1 MKEIR
6 STHIICTMG
15 PAVESVDLVR
25 SLIRRGMNIARF
37 NFSHGDHEYHAA
49 GIARVREASA
59 LEKTPIAL
67 LLDTKGPEIRTG
79 MVKGDGTVSLVPG
92 EEVEVIAAADAEKLY
107 GKEGTYTQKG
117 RIIVSYELL
126 ADDIKPEARILIAD
140 GLFSLEFT
148 RLEGR
153 SIRCRVE
160 AGGELGS
167 RKNVNVIG
175 VHTRLPAMSDKDR
188 ADLRFGHEQG
198 MDCVAA
204 SFIRKASDVTSIQQY
219 LASIGS
225 DMPVIAKIEDDE
237 GLHNIE
243 EIIRVAAG
251 IMVARGDLGVQIPP
265 ERVPLEQKRIIG
277 LCNNEGK
284 PVITATQMLDSMI
297 RNPQPTRA
305 ESGDVANAILDGTD
319 CVMLSGETASGA
331 YPEAAVEVM
340 DRIARTVEAS
350 EVYERNQTLRRQALK
365 RDGDLGHA
373 IAESAVLL
381 ADTIGAACI
390 ITPTMT
396 GNTGQLVSKFRPSR
410 PILAASPDEKIRRR
424 LLLHWGINPLEVKK
438 EEDTEAVV
446 QGALGA
452 AIRAGFAGTADKVV
466 LAAGIPVNSPFTAN
480 NIRVHVIGNI
490 LGRGRRGFGGCC
502 TGRIL
507 KAVNLEE
514 ASRILRS
521 RGGEILL
528 THTLDMSFI
537 PVIRICRGII
547 LEGASELSQDL
558 LRMVNPGIVYVAQV
572 VGAMSRLEENL
583 TVTLDGSEKIIY
595 EGTLE

>member
-1 MKEIR
+1 MKKVR

-25 SLIRRGMNIARF
+25 SLIRRGMNSARF

-49 GIARVREASA
+49 GIARVREAAA
-59 LEKTPIAL
+59 LEGVPVAL

-79 MVKGDGTVSLVPG
+79 LIEGDGTVTLVPG
-92 EEVEVIAAADAEKLY
+92 EPVEVISAGDAEKMY
-107 GKEGTYTQKG
+107 GPGGSFTQKG
-117 RIIVSYELL
+117 RIIVSYEFL
-126 ADDIKPEARILIAD
+126 ADDIKPGARILIAD
-140 GLFSLEFT
+140 GLFSLEFI
-148 RLEGR
+148 RLENR
-153 SIRCRVE
+153 IIFCKVE

-175 VHTRLPAMSDKDR
+175 VHTRLPAMSARDQE
-188 ADLRFGHEQG
+188 DLRFGHEQG
-198 MDCVAA
+198 MDYVAA
-204 SFIRKASDVTSIQQY
+204 SFIRRAQDVTSIQKY

-237 GLHNIE
+237 GLFNIE
-243 EIIRVAAG
+243 EIIRVSAG

-305 ESGDVANAILDGTD
+305 EAADVANAILDGTD

-350 EVYERNQTLRRQALK
+350 EAYTRNQELHRQALK
-365 RDGDLGHA
+365 RDGDLGQA

-396 GNTGQLVSKFRPSR
+396 GNTGQLVSKYRPSR
-410 PILAASPDEKIRRR
+410 PILGASPSEKVRRR
-424 LLLHWGINPLEVKK
+424 LLLHWGVVPLEVRM

-446 QGALGA
+446 QGALSA
-452 AIRAGFAGTADKVV
+452 AIRAGFARTAEKVV
-466 LAAGIPVNSPFTAN
+466 FAAGIPVNSPFTAN
-480 NIRVHVIGNI
+480 HIRVHVIGKI
-490 LGRGRRGFGGCC
+490 LGRGRRGFGGRC
-502 TGRIL
+502 TGRVV
-507 KAVNLEE
+507 KAANLEE
-514 ASRILRS
+514 ASRTLRS
-521 RGGEILL
+521 LGGEILL
-528 THTLDMSFI
+528 THTLDETFI
-537 PVIRICRGII
+537 PIIRISRGII
-547 LEGASELSQDL
+547 LEGASELSREVL
-558 LRMVNPGIVYVAQV
+558 KMVNPHIVYVAQV
-572 VGAMSRLEENL
+572 AGAMKRLEENL
-583 TVTLDGSEKIIY
+583 TVTLDGAEKIIY